1 MIALFIIVA
10 ALMLI
15 GAVVVLIY
23 THNKYL
29 RNKQKET
36 ISEGGGFNNFNPPAQ
51 ENLNSGHG

>member
-1 MIALFIIVA
+1 MIPLFIIVA

-36 ISEGGGFNNFNPPAQ
+36 I
-51 ENLNSGHG
+51 